1 MVSTSK
7 SLALVQGVH
16 PLDHV
21 STEQAG
27 EVLPKRELDAAFR
40 EEKKLQKDK
49 SMMVSLFLSIGA
61 SLKKIRD
68 NRWHKALGYDTFE
81 TWAESPDIDIDRS
94 SAYRYIKLFEVYVES
109 GAFELD
115 EICGQSISKLE
126 VLIPR
131 VKPGEANWKDRKLV
145 VLGLLQ
151 LSRKDL
157 IDTLNSQGDTRYA
170 PSNRNAAGSMA
181 VGAKYEV
188 SDDAPQSRKP
198 ATSKSSKEAD
208 ATFDEVVKSS
218 KAETAGETVPASEA
232 TKKLGLSGWY
242 EMVPTAEPPSGKGKV
257 SKGVFITT
265 ESVIVTGNRIFV
277 NVE

>member
-16 PLDHV
+16 PLDNV
-21 STEQAG
+21 STEQIG
-27 EVLPKRELDAAFR
+27 EILPKRELDAAFR

-49 SMMVSLFLSIGA
+49 SMMLSLFLSIGQ

-68 NRWHKALGYDTFE
+68 NRWYKALGYDTFE
-81 TWAESPDIDIDRS
+81 DWSESPDIDIDRS
-94 SAYRYIKLFEVYVES
+94 SSYRYIKLFEVFVDS
-109 GAFELD
+109 GAFELSEVED
-115 EICGQSISKLE
+115 KSISKLE
-126 VLIPR
+126 ILIPY
-131 VKPGEANWKDRKLV
+131 VHPKHKDWNDRKV
-145 VLGLLQ
+145 ELLELLS

-157 IDTLNSQGDTRYA
+157 TKALNERGDSRYA
-170 PSNRNAAGSMA
+170 VAPSSNRNAAGSMA
-181 VGAKYEV
+181 VGASYQV
-188 SDDAPQSRKP
+188 SDDTPQKP
-198 ATSKSSKEAD
+198 STSKSSKEAD
-208 ATFDEVVKSS
+208 RTFDEVVKPKS
-218 KAETAGETVPASEA
+218 AGESVSATEA

-257 SKGVFITT
+257 SKGVYITT